1 MQGKSFFMSRF
12 ISRSGEW
19 QCRYPGLGSAWQ
31 NAQSL
36 SGGRQV
42 VAATADASGIRCVF
56 FSSLGSILD
65 FGASWTEL
73 ERAKTWW
80 YFTIR
85 WNFWLMNDEGSLVA
99 LRAAGYDPADRKI
112 VSPGAPVN
120 RDSENSFQAFLDHS
134 EALFRQD
141 LGSLLSHAALSDQ
154 TQHADAT
161 S

>member
-1 MQGKSFFMSRF
+1 MDRF

-56 FSSLGSILD
+56 FSSLGSVLD
-65 FGASWTEL
+65 FSASWAEL
-73 ERAKTWW
+73 ESARTWW
-80 YFTIR
+80 HFTIR
-85 WNFWLMNDEGSLVA
+85 WNFWLMSDADTLVA
-99 LRAAGYDPADRKI
+99 LRTAGYDPADRTI
-112 VSPGAPVN
+112 ASPGTPVN
-120 RDSENSFQAFLDHS
+120 RRCERSFETFLDHS
-134 EALFRQD
+134 EALFRRD
-141 LGSLLSHAALSDQ
+141 LGFLLSRADLCDRIR
-154 TQHADAT
+154 HADAA